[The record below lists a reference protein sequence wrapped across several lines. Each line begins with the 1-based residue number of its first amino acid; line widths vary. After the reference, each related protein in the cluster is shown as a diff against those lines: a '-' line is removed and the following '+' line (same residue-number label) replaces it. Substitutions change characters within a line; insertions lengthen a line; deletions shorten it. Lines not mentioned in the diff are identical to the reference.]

1 MAPDEASSLGTGG
14 PKRRLAPHCA
24 GLLSHWFCQGGGLQA
39 LGLLVRPWYCASA
52 FAAVS
57 PSAAHGIYGGSGSLS
72 HRIRVV
78 GVSTNA
84 A

>member
-39 LGLLVRPWYCASA
+39 LGLPIARGGG
-52 FAAVS
+52 FAPLRFLPV
-57 PSAAHGIYGGSGSLS
+57 PLIGI
-72 HRIRVV
+72 
-78 GVSTNA
+78 
-84 A
+84 

>member
-39 LGLLVRPWYCASA
+39 LGLPIARGGG
-52 FAAVS
+52 FALLRFLPV
-57 PSAAHGIYGGSGSLS
+57 PLIGI
-72 HRIRVV
+72 
-78 GVSTNA
+78 
-84 A
+84 